1 MPLWKLV
8 DSLYMAI
15 YLTSDVAPAV
25 SRATD
30 SSREGKMDINLER
43 KDRN

>member
-1 MPLWKLV
+1 MPLWRLV

-15 YLTSDVAPAV
+15 YLTPVAPAV
-25 SRATD
+25 SRAAA
-30 SSREGKMDINLER
+30 SSTEGKMDINLER